1 MKYSMKNL
9 LGKALKVSVFS
20 LLVSMPNFGNAK
32 ATYMTPNKSMLTTEV
47 IRTNVWTSYATV
59 DGIKIEYK
67 FQDCDTKGLDSFRNQ
82 TLVFLK
88 FTNTTSNKLALT
100 YQREV
105 YMDNE
110 CANCNKIGSG
120 EHTYTVKLDANQ
132 VIEGNCT
139 TMTNHELFI
148 FANFITLIDGMTETR
163 LTDFKLINLK
173 TSVWK

>member
-20 LLVSMPNFGNAK
+20 ILVALPNFGNAK
-32 ATYMTPNKSMLTTEV
+32 ATYMTPSKSVLASEV
-47 IRTNVWTSYATV
+47 VRTDVWTNYTTFE
-59 DGIKIEYK
+59 GIKIEYK
-67 FQDCDTKGLDSFRNQ
+67 FQDCDTKGLDGFRNSSM
-82 TLVFLK
+82 VFLR

-110 CANCNKIGSG
+110 CQNCHKIGSG
-120 EHTYTVKLDANQ
+120 EHTYTVQLDANE
-132 VIEGNCT
+132 VKEGNCT